1 MSSEVKLMLQSDIDV
16 NPNSGNFKLN
26 FGDKNIQGKK
36 KLFLSKND
44 EFIINSFKVNIDT
57 RDES

>member
-36 KLFLSKND
+36 NFFLSEND
-44 EFIINSFKVNIDT
+44 QFIINSFKVNIDT
-57 RDES
+57 QDES

>member
-26 FGDKNIQGKK
+26 FGDKNKQGKK
-36 KLFLSKND
+36 NFF
-44 EFIINSFKVNIDT
+44 FIRKRSVYH
-57 RDES
+57 